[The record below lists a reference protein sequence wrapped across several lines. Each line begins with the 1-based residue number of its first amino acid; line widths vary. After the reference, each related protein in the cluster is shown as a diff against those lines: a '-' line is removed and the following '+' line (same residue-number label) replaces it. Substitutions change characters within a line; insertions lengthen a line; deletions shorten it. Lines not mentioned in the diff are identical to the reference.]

1 MILFQES
8 EAQIKANCFTFL
20 SLYGQRRFGLTRL
33 KDKQTEDLRV
43 EIGSKRGETEGRD
56 GRARERQTQ
65 AVC

>member
-1 MILFQES
+1 MILLQEN

-43 EIGSKRGETEGRD
+43 EIGSKREETEGRD
-56 GRARERQTQ
+56 G
-65 AVC
+65 